1 MTAKAGNVCFCSPF
15 NNADFKAGPALQS
28 SYETSCAERSYLQLL
43 REDEQHKVS
52 ANQLPYLLLGPRNPK
67 SLREQEVGES
77 CQGALGKLPCSCS
90 TWTLPH
96 VQLCHKEHRVALG
109 NSWYTLEKEK
119 QTLEGH
125 SHLRH
130 NHLLFSDPAP
140 HKGQWEMAL
149 PSLRNI
155 QGEK

>member
-1 MTAKAGNVCFCSPF
+1 MSFWHQTPTTAKAGNVCFCSPF

-52 ANQLPYLLLGPRNPK
+52 ANQLPHLLLGPRNPK
-67 SLREQEVGES
+67 SLREQEAGEK
-77 CQGALGKLPCSCS
+77 G
-90 TWTLPH
+90 
-96 VQLCHKEHRVALG
+96 
-109 NSWYTLEKEK
+109 K

-125 SHLRH
+125 SHLPH
-130 NHLLFSDPAP
+130 NHLLFPGPAP
-140 HKGQWEMAL
+140 HEGQWEMAL
-149 PSLRNI
+149 PSFRNT